1 MEMNMKLHNN
11 FRIWIGLVVLGLAI
25 LACGPNVVNTIPTDT
40 PPVQPTPNSQNP
52 APGPVSVSRG
62 DLIKATVQILMAY
75 NVNGKLTP
83 KYQGS
88 GTIIS
93 STGMILTNAHVASPA
108 SQGEPDI
115 EPDALVIGIID
126 QEDKPPVFS
135 YIAKVKAVDGFL
147 DLGVIQ
153 ITTTLD
159 GTKVDPNSL
168 NLPFVK
174 LGNSDDLHVGD
185 PIDVIGFP
193 VIGGETITFTTG
205 NVSGF
210 TQEANLGDRA
220 WIKTDAAISGGN
232 SGGLGASAAG
242 FIIGVPTKLG
252 SGSGSSFVDCRII
265 ADTNGDGVID
275 SKDTCVPAGEFL
287 NALRSINLALP
298 LIKAAQSGVAYVSPF
313 GEAPTPPPSPQP
325 PSNNE
330 TFGTITWYSADS
342 NCKEQDPVTS
352 FPSGPTAMAAA
363 FSFSGMTDGEPWA
376 EKWTVNDQVLYETQ
390 SKPETWGMGSEGNSY
405 TCLFNNTSGMPDG
418 NYHIELYG
426 GQGLALLTQSDV
438 VVGNGSGPVPNP
450 PSNKGVISL
459 SGQVVDGDS
468 LNPLPGAEAYVLNP
482 GISFDQWKTDQGA
495 MTDVFT
501 SAKADDQG
509 NFTMP
514 DKLALNVSYTVAFY
528 AEGYK
533 LKVYEN
539 QTFDSSTAVDLQL
552 LIKMTK

>member
-11 FRIWIGLVVLGLAI
+11 FRIWIALVVLGLAI
-25 LACGPNVVNTIPTDT
+25 LACGPTVVNTIPTDT
-40 PPVQPTPNSQNP
+40 PPVQPTPNSQIPTPSNINQSTVNR
-52 APGPVSVSRG
+52 A

-93 STGMILTNAHVASPA
+93 SMGMILTNAHVASPA

-115 EPDALVIGIID
+115 EPDALVIGLVV

-147 DLGVIQ
+147 DLAVIQ
-153 ITTTLD
+153 ISSTLD
-159 GTKVDPNSL
+159 GTNVDPNSL

-210 TQEANLGDRA
+210 TQEAGLGDRA

-252 SGSGSSFVDCRII
+252 SGTGSNFVDCRII

-275 SKDTCVPAGEFL
+275 EKDNCVPAGEFL

-313 GEAPTPPPSPQP
+313 GEAPTPPQP

-342 NCKEQDPVTS
+342 NCKLQDPVS
-352 FPSGPTAMAAA
+352 AFPSGPTAMAAA
-363 FSFSGMTDGEPWA
+363 FSFNGMTDGEPWA
-376 EKWTVNDQVLYETQ
+376 EKWTVNGQVLYETQ
-390 SKPETWGMGSEGNSY
+390 SKPETWGMGSQGNTY

-418 NYHIELYG
+418 DYHIELYG
-426 GQGLALLTQSDV
+426 GQGLTLLIQSDV

-450 PSNKGVISL
+450 PSNKGVITV

-468 LNPLPGAEAYVLNP
+468 MNPLPGAEIYVLNP

-495 MTDVFT
+495 LTDVLT
-501 SAKADDQG
+501 SAKADNQG
-509 NFTMP
+509 NFSVP
-514 DKLALNVSYTVAFY
+514 DKLALNISYSVVFY

-539 QTFDSSTAVDLQL
+539 QTFDSKTPVNLEL